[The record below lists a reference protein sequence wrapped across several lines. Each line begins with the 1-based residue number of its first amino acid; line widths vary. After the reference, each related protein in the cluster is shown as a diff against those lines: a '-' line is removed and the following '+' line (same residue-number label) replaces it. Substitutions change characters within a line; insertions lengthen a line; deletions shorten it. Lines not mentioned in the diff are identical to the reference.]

1 MNFKLTTLEVFV
13 VPIRFRMRFKHAL
26 ADRAENET
34 IFVRMTGSSGAE
46 GWGETLTR
54 AYLTGENPATVV
66 ANIKS
71 WWPDL
76 KKLSFS
82 DDLPTDT
89 LTPLWK
95 AADAS
100 GANAA
105 WAALDVAIY
114 DLWQCTVKNK
124 GSQHLEKKYPVTI
137 PITLDRKA
145 DYFLRMGQ
153 LLGFKHLKLKT
164 GRDTTLLLP
173 RLKTSRPHFEKI
185 IVDGNGSFLSDD
197 FRQVLEL
204 AKYGQID
211 YLEQPFAKEDLESAS
226 KLVSSGFVKVMAD
239 ESLCTFKDATALIAS
254 KAANV
259 FNIRLPKNGGITGV
273 LKLAALARSHSIG
286 IQLGSLVGE
295 TGLLCNAGRF
305 CLSALNPELY
315 EYSFP
320 GLLLKNSPVIS
331 DVPRL
336 ARSMSAV
343 QRRADAFAKVQ
354 IDMLRSDAKVHV
366 QLD

>member
-1 MNFKLTTLEVFV
+1 MNFTLTSLEVFV

-26 ADRAENET
+26 ADRSENDT
-34 IFVRMTGSSGAE
+34 IFVKITGTSGSE

-54 AYLTGENPATVV
+54 TYLTGENTDTVI

-82 DDLPTDT
+82 ADLPTDT

-95 AADAS
+95 AADAF

-105 WAALDVAIY
+105 WAAVDVAIY
-114 DLWQCTVKNK
+114 DLWQCTVKNSVTQQLK
-124 GSQHLEKKYPVTI
+124 KKYPVSI
-137 PITLDRKA
+137 PITLDKKA

-164 GRDTTLLLP
+164 GRDTSLLLP

-185 IVDGNGSFLSDD
+185 IVDGNGSFLVDD

-204 AKYGQID
+204 AKYSQID
-211 YLEQPFAKEDLESAS
+211 YLEQPFAKQDLESAS

-239 ESLCTFKDATALIAS
+239 ESLCTFKEAKALIES

-259 FNIRLPKNGGITGV
+259 FNIRLPKNGGITGA
-273 LKLAALARSHSIG
+273 LMLAKLARSHSIG
-286 IQLGSLVGE
+286 VQLGSLVGE

-320 GLLLKNSPVIS
+320 GLLLKNNPVIS
-331 DVPRL
+331 DVPLL
-336 ARSMSAV
+336 ARSMSAI
-343 QRRADAFAKVQ
+343 QRRADPFAKVQ
-354 IDMLRSDAKVHV
+354 IDTLRNEAKVHL

>member
-1 MNFKLTTLEVFV
+1 MNFRLTSLEIFV

-26 ADRAENET
+26 ADRSENDT
-34 IFVRMTGSSGAE
+34 IFVKLTGTSGAE

-54 AYLTGENPATVV
+54 SYLTGENPDTVV
-66 ANIKS
+66 ASIKS

-82 DDLPTDT
+82 ADLPLKT
-89 LTPLWK
+89 LTPLWT

-105 WAALDVAIY
+105 WAAVDVAIY
-114 DLWQCTVKNK
+114 DLWQCSFKTDQ
-124 GSQHLEKKYPVTI
+124 SQSLERRYPVSL
-137 PITLDRKA
+137 PVALDRKA

-164 GRDTTLLLP
+164 TRDTPLLLQ
-173 RLKTSRPHFEKI
+173 RLKSSRPHFEKI
-185 IVDGNGSFLSDD
+185 IVDGNGSFLADD
-197 FRQVLEL
+197 FRHVLEL

-211 YLEQPFAKEDLESAS
+211 YLEQPFAKQDLDSAR
-226 KLVSSGFVKVMAD
+226 KLMDSGFVKVIAD
-239 ESLCTFKDATALIAS
+239 ESMCTLKDALALIEN
-254 KAANV
+254 KAADV
-259 FNIRLPKNGGITGV
+259 FNIRLPKNGGVTGA
-273 LKLAALARSHSIG
+273 LTLAKLARSRSIG
-286 IQLGSLVGE
+286 VQLGSLVGE

-305 CLSALNPELY
+305 CLSVLNPELY

-320 GLLLKNSPVIS
+320 GLLLKNNPVVS

-336 ARSMSAV
+336 TRSMSSV
-343 QRRADAFAKVQ
+343 QQRTDAFARVL
-354 IDMLRSDAKVHV
+354 IDKSRDDLKVHLF
-366 QLD
+366 LD

>member
-1 MNFKLTTLEVFV
+1 MNFKIAALEIFV

-34 IFVRMTGSSGAE
+34 IFVKLTSTTGAE

-54 AYLTGENPATVV
+54 SYLTGENPETVV
-66 ANIKS
+66 ASIKS
-71 WWPDL
+71 WWPEL
-76 KKLSFS
+76 KALSFS
-82 DDLPTDT
+82 SDLPTEV
-89 LTPLWK
+89 LMPFWK
-95 AADAS
+95 SADAS
-100 GANAA
+100 AANAA
-105 WAALDVAIY
+105 WAAVDVAVY
-114 DLWQCTVKNK
+114 DLWQRMVK
-124 GSQHLEKKYPVTI
+124 GDAVQQIEKKYAVSLPVT
-137 PITLDRKA
+137 LDKKA

-164 GRDTTLLLP
+164 ARDTTLLLQ
-173 RLKTSRPHFEKI
+173 RLKSCRPHFEKI
-185 IVDGNGSFLSDD
+185 IVDGNGSFRPDD
-197 FRQVLEL
+197 FRQVIEL

-211 YLEQPFAKEDLESAS
+211 YLEQPFARDELDSAS
-226 KLVSSGFVKVMAD
+226 RLVTSGFVKVMAD
-239 ESLCTFKDATALIAS
+239 ESLCSLKDAMALINH

-259 FNIRLPKNGGITGV
+259 FNIRLPKNGGITGALV
-273 LKLAALARSHSIG
+273 LGKIARSHSMG
-286 IQLGSLVGE
+286 LQLGSLVGE

-320 GLLLKNSPVIS
+320 GLLLKSNPVVS
-331 DVPRL
+331 DVPLL

-343 QRRADAFAKVQ
+343 QRRAEAFARVQ
-354 IDMLRSDAKVHV
+354 SDMLRAEAKVHL